1 MAPPHTPQARA
12 LSRAGGTARVPY
24 KLSRVVAASKQLR
37 RLRLRE
43 GCCRPLLGCK
53 SCWGRSKQTCASGEA
68 RIGPGLSVGRLVPRR
83 FPSRRRGLAARVA
96 RFPPHSRPDLL
107 RGERSCLYPC
117 SGSPAT
123 GRMREPLPPPEP
135 LPPRR
140 PGQQCGARVLRKGTA
155 ARNGVATA
163 LACPP
168 QPPCAPRAAPR
179 APGRPLQHGTHT
191 APAHV
196 IRPLSPTSVSQRVLP
211 LLHTRFAKRIG
222 RWGCMCLLRRVCGN
236 IASVRCPS
244 LY

>member
-155 ARNGVATA
+155 ARNGVDTA
-163 LACPP
+163 LASARRSLPVLRGPP
-168 QPPCAPRAAPR
+168 SE
-179 APGRPLQHGTHT
+179 RPD
-191 APAHV
+191 A
-196 IRPLSPTSVSQRVLP
+196 LSSKA
-211 LLHTRFAKRIG
+211 HTRPPRT
-222 RWGCMCLLRRVCGN
+222 
-236 IASVRCPS
+236 
-244 LY
+244 